1 MISELFAFPLR
12 ALIVAAVLPIQCA
25 KGASLP
31 DPSIAFEAAG
41 SVHEALATSADKQ
54 AWPIVRRSTNDGYFH
69 AHGRFTRS
77 L

>member
-1 MISELFAFPLR
+1 MISQLFAFPLR
-12 ALIVAAVLPIQCA
+12 ALVVAAVLPVHCA

-54 AWPIVRRSTNDGYFH
+54 AWPIVRPSADFDPLITPPQEYQ
-69 AHGRFTRS
+69 
-77 L
+77 